1 MVTVSQSLASILRQ
15 RTRDGFHDATLVSI
29 RIGIDEQVVDLEIE
43 HLRDAPEE
51 RESRIVSILRF
62 HGFSQLAID
71 GVGFLW
77 GGDDSFNRA
86 VASEINSIDAAN
98 SGEQERGH
106 VEVIGTVGWRISFA
120 AKGLEYTES
129 EETI

>member
-1 MVTVSQSLASILRQ
+1 
-15 RTRDGFHDATLVSI
+15 LVSI

-43 HLRDAPEE
+43 HLRDASEE
-51 RESRIVSILRF
+51 RESRIVSTLRF

-71 GVGFLW
+71 GVNSLW

-98 SGEQERGH
+98 SSEHERGH

-120 AKGLEYTES
+120 AKRLEYTES
-129 EETI
+129 EESV